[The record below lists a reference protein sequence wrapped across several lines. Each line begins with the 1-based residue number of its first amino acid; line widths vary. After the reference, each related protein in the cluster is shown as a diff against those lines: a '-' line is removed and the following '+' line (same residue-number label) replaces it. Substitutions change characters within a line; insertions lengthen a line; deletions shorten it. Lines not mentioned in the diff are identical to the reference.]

1 MIQDLLSPKVT
12 DGEKLVV
19 SHNDLVVK
27 NDIYKVAFEIFSDE
41 VVCGNLTKT
50 GKRAYTESPVIKQ
63 GTVVLVIFPS
73 KCKWRYGQ
81 IVRPITD
88 YKYEIKMAEKG
99 NFKRVQVH
107 DRCNLVSL
115 FIPSKNEQEEN

>member
-1 MIQDLLSPKVT
+1 M
-12 DGEKLVV
+12 GEIDRV
-19 SHNDLVVK
+19 SQYLVVK

-41 VVCGNLTKT
+41 VVCGNLTKC

-73 KCKWRYGQ
+73 KCKWKYGQ
-81 IVRPITD
+81 IVRAVTD

-99 NFKRVQVH
+99 NFKRVQIH
-107 DRCNLVSL
+107 DRCNIVSL
-115 FIPSKNEQEEN
+115 FMPRKNQQEGN

>member
-1 MIQDLLSPKVT
+1 M
-12 DGEKLVV
+12 
-19 SHNDLVVK
+19 N
-27 NDIYKVAFEIFSDE
+27 
-41 VVCGNLTKT
+41 GNLTKT
-50 GKRAYTESPVIKQ
+50 GKRAYTESLVIKQ

-81 IVRPITD
+81 IVRHISN

-99 NFKRVQVH
+99 NFKKMQVH

-115 FIPSKNEQEEN
+115 FMPIKNEQEEN